1 MNDSTRLPHEVLA
14 ETKFL
19 RLVQAGHWTFA
30 QRPNTIGAVGI
41 VAITDE
47 RQIILVEQYRIPLGA
62 YTIELPA
69 GLVGDESEHADETI
83 ESAAFRELL
92 EETGFEAQQL
102 KSLAMGASSGGLT
115 DECVTLVQAK
125 GLVRR
130 HAGGGNPEESIT
142 VHLVELADIDG
153 WLQQQQQRGCVV
165 DFKIY
170 AGLYLAWQA

>member
-47 RQIILVEQYRIPLGA
+47 QQIVLVEQYRIPLGA
-62 YTIELPA
+62 DTIELPA
-69 GLVGDESEHADETI
+69 GLVGDESEHANETI

-92 EETGFEAQQL
+92 EETGFEARQM
-102 KSLAMGASSGGLT
+102 KSLVMGASSGGLT
-115 DECVTLVQAK
+115 DECVTLLQA
-125 GLVRR
+125 
-130 HAGGGNPEESIT
+130 SSWSSS
-142 VHLVELADIDG
+142 D
-153 WLQQQQQRGCVV
+153 
-165 DFKIY
+165 
-170 AGLYLAWQA
+170 